1 MRIPQLTL
9 LILGAALSL
18 HAAETPLRI
27 AVIDSKALFDGYKG
41 TKEAQDKY
49 DKQVAVWEQDVADR
63 QKELATLKD
72 KFEKQ
77 SLMLS
82 DEKKKDLQTQF
93 MTKQADLQKLV
104 QNLYGKDGWV
114 VKKNEEFTGPII
126 QKIRVVAQQVAK
138 AEGYDLVLDKASGA
152 VFYVSREDLDLT
164 PKVLDR
170 LNADYVGPAS
180 SSAPKTDAKTP
191 TPAAT
196 TPGAAPTLGTSP
208 TTAPVG
214 APAKP

>member
-1 MRIPQLTL
+1 MRISRLTL
-9 LILGAALSL
+9 LILGAAFSL

-49 DKQVAVWEQDVADR
+49 DKQVAAWEQDVADR

-82 DEKKKDLQTQF
+82 DEKKKELQTQF

-104 QNLYGKDGWV
+104 QNLYGKDGRV

-126 QKIRVVAQQVAK
+126 QKIRVVAQQVSK

-152 VFYVSREDLDLT
+152 VFYASREDLDLT

-170 LNADYVGPAS
+170 LNADYVGPNPTA
-180 SSAPKTDAKTP
+180 APKTD
-191 TPAAT
+191 TPAA
-196 TPGAAPTLGTSP
+196 APANSTGKP
-208 TTAPVG
+208 PAPVG
-214 APAKP
+214 TPAKP